1 MALIE
6 VNNVTRHFKMGD
18 ETVRALDGV
27 QLSIDEGELVAII
40 GPSGCGKS
48 TMMNFLGILDV
59 PDSGEYLL
67 DGKDTKKMS
76 DDERALYRNQK
87 LGFVF
92 QSFHLLPRMTALRNV
107 ELPLVYSAS
116 YDKTH
121 SLSKMK
127 EMAISAMQRVGLGDR
142 LEHQPN
148 ELSGGQRQR
157 VAIARALVNNP
168 KLLLAD
174 EPTGNL
180 DSKAGKEII
189 QLFQDLNRQGATV
202 IMVTHDPEIAQRAGR
217 VIAFKDG
224 KVVEDRANS

>member
-6 VNNVTRHFKMGD
+6 VNIVTRYFRMGD
-18 ETVRALDGV
+18 ETVKALDGV
-27 QLSIDEGELVAII
+27 QFSIEQGEFVAII

-48 TMMNFLGILDV
+48 TMMNILGILDA
-59 PDSGEYLL
+59 PDSGDYLL
-67 DGKDTKKMS
+67 DAKNIKGMS

-87 LGFVF
+87 IGFVF

-107 ELPLVYSAS
+107 ELPLVYSAT
-116 YDKTH
+116 YDKTF
-121 SLSKMK
+121 SAQKSRS
-127 EMAISAMQRVGLGDR
+127 MALEAMHKVGLESR
-142 LEHQPN
+142 LDHQPN

-180 DSKAGKEII
+180 DSKSGQEIL
-189 QLFQDLNRQGATV
+189 QLFQDLNTQGATV
-202 IMVTHDPEIAQRAGR
+202 IIVTHDPQIAAKARR
-217 VIAFKDG
+217 VIAFREG
-224 KVVEDRANS
+224 KVFQDHANP

>member
-6 VNNVTRHFKMGD
+6 VNNVTRYFRMGD
-18 ETVRALDGV
+18 ETVKALDGV
-27 QLSIDEGELVAII
+27 QFSIEQGEFVAII

-48 TMMNFLGILDV
+48 TMMNILGILDA
-59 PDSGEYLL
+59 PDSGDYLL
-67 DGKDTKKMS
+67 DAKNIKGMS

-87 LGFVF
+87 IGFVF

-107 ELPLVYSAS
+107 ELPLVYSAT
-116 YDKTH
+116 YDKTF
-121 SLSKMK
+121 SAQKSRS
-127 EMAISAMQRVGLGDR
+127 MALEAMHKVGLESR
-142 LEHQPN
+142 LDHQPN

-180 DSKAGKEII
+180 DSKSGQEIL
-189 QLFQDLNRQGATV
+189 QLFQDLNTQGATV
-202 IMVTHDPEIAQRAGR
+202 IIVTHDPQIAAKARR
-217 VIAFKDG
+217 VIAFREG
-224 KVVEDRANS
+224 KVFQDHANP

>member
-6 VNNVTRHFKMGD
+6 VQNLTRRFQMGD
-18 ETVRALDGV
+18 EVVNALDGV
-27 QLSIDEGELVAII
+27 SFSIHEGEFVAIV

-48 TMMNFLGILDV
+48 TMMNILGILDV
-59 PDSGEYLL
+59 PDTGNYLL
-67 DGKDTKKMS
+67 DGKNVKNMS
-76 DDERALYRNQK
+76 DDERAMYRNQK

-116 YDKTH
+116 YDH
-121 SLSKMK
+121 SFSEQKMHD
-127 EMAISAMQRVGLGDR
+127 MAHEALLKVGLQTRTDHR
-142 LEHQPN
+142 PN

-168 KLLLAD
+168 KLILAD

-180 DSKAGKEII
+180 DSKSGQEII
-189 QLFQDLNRQGATV
+189 ELFTTLHLAGATV
-202 IMVTHDPEIAQRAGR
+202 IMVTHDAQLAKKAQR
-217 VIAFKDG
+217 VITFRDG
-224 KVVEDRANS
+224 KVIEDHANS

>member
-6 VNNVTRHFKMGD
+6 VNKVTRYFKMGD
-18 ETVRALDGV
+18 ETVKALDGV
-27 QLSIDEGELVAII
+27 QLTIGEGELVAII

-48 TMMNFLGILDV
+48 TMMNILGILDV
-59 PDSGEYLL
+59 PDTGEYLL

-127 EMAISAMQRVGLGDR
+127 EMAISAMKRVGLSDR

-180 DSKAGKEII
+180 DSRAGQEII
-189 QLFQDLNRQGATV
+189 QLFQDLHRQGATV
-202 IMVTHDPEIAQRAGR
+202 IMVTHDPEIAKRAGR
-217 VIAFKDG
+217 VIAFRDG

>member
-6 VNNVTRHFKMGD
+6 VNKVTRHFKMGD
-18 ETVRALDGV
+18 ETVKALDGV
-27 QLSIDEGELVAII
+27 QLSIGEGELVAII

-48 TMMNFLGILDV
+48 TMMNILGILDV
-59 PDSGEYLL
+59 PDTGEYLL

-127 EMAISAMQRVGLGDR
+127 EMAILAMKRVGLGDR

-180 DSKAGKEII
+180 DSRAGQEII
-189 QLFQDLNRQGATV
+189 QLFQDLHRQGATV
-202 IMVTHDPEIAQRAGR
+202 IMVTHDPEIAKRASR